1 MVMMAMV
8 YRSTAISRL
17 GGRGKPVVALLRLL
31 TAALCAAVLL
41 GITVFVYSPL
51 HKDDP
56 ASGGPCIFCAFQHL
70 FAETAAA
77 PIQLGFWAP
86 ITWLPVLSLFATRS
100 SSSRR
105 LHSGRAPP
113 PFFSAV

>member
-1 MVMMAMV
+1 MGGRVKPAMV
-8 YRSTAISRL
+8 
-17 GGRGKPVVALLRLL
+17 LLRLL

-41 GITVFVYSPL
+41 GISVFVYSPL
-51 HKDDP
+51 HRDDP

-77 PIQLGFWAP
+77 PIQLGFSAP
-86 ITWLPVLSLFATRS
+86 IIWLPVLSLFAARA

-113 PFFSAV
+113 PSLSAI